1 MYQKYTPYSGSVLKV
16 LTKQADTKLQYIIRK
31 YNSDKW
37 SKKLSTREHI
47 ALMVSANLAQSKS
60 LGDITDMVGGTGKF
74 SFPAINKSSLSR
86 INKQRNYQL
95 FEELYKNLLRQV
107 RRRVGFSNLRA
118 IDTTTD
124 VVSKLLFALWPYN
137 RFHGAVRMHL
147 EYDPQYELPQQVMI
161 THAKIGDTTL
171 AKKLRYTKGITYLF
185 DAGFRDHKL
194 YSKIIQS
201 KAFFVAR
208 LHITS
213 AYKTLKQVP
222 ITQSDVV
229 VDDII
234 RLGQPASKLYR
245 MNEDTRIIKFW
256 DKKHEKLIWLV
267 TNRFDLPTQEIRELY
282 RMRWEIEIFFK
293 FIKQNLKLK
302 RFFGTSQNAIKIQ
315 IYTAL
320 IAYLL
325 VYLLKPKY
333 LQMTAFLRKIRYAL
347 FLNFYQLS
355 FFDTS

>member
-1 MYQKYTPYSGSVLKV
+1 MYHTFTSYLGSLLKI

-37 SKKLSTREHI
+37 VKKLSTREHI
-47 ALMVSANLAQSKS
+47 AVMVSANLCQSKS
-60 LGDITDMVGGTGKF
+60 LGDITDMIGGTGKF
-74 SFPAINKSSLSR
+74 TFPNINKSSLSR
-86 INKQRNYQL
+86 INKYRDYHL
-95 FEELYKNLLRQV
+95 FEELYQNLLRQV
-107 RRRVGFSNLRA
+107 RRGVGFSNIRA

-124 VVSKLLFALWPYN
+124 IVSKVLFSLWPYN
-137 RFHGAVRMHL
+137 RFHGAVRMNL
-147 EYDPQYELPQQVMI
+147 EYDPHYELPNQVII
-161 THAKIGDTTL
+161 TSAKTGDTTI
-171 AKKLRYTKGITYLF
+171 AKTLRYTKGITYLF

-194 YSKIIQS
+194 YSKIIQN

-213 AYKTLKQVP
+213 AYRTLKQIP

-229 VDDII
+229 IDEII
-234 RLGQPASKLYR
+234 RLGQPACKLYR

-256 DKKHEKLIWLV
+256 DNKHEKLIWLV
-267 TNRFDLPTQEIRELY
+267 TNRFDLTTQEIRELY

-302 RFFGTSQNAIKIQ
+302 RFFGTSKNAIKIQ

-325 VYLLKPKY
+325 VYLLKPQH
-333 LQMTAFLRKIRYAL
+333 LRMTEFLRKLRYAL
-347 FLNFYQLS
+347 FLDHYQLS